1 MGFIRSSIPKS
12 TLPWHRRLRSD
23 RRSAWQWAVTVA
35 LAVLAAGTVRV
46 AVADTEAAR
55 RHWGDTVP
63 VLVTSS
69 AVEAG
74 ASITSQTSIRRLPLG
89 AVPEGALV
97 TLPPEARARVDLPA
111 STVLTPELLTHP
123 DADLIDRAVVGIAR
137 SDSTPRLDSGDVV
150 EVWDAGIARPEAA
163 TLNAVVTAVTGSGV
177 EIAVPRSDL
186 DEVVGAVAVGTV
198 VLVVVPGP

>member
-23 RRSAWQWAVTVA
+23 RRSAWRWAVTVA

-89 AVPEGALV
+89 AVPEGA
-97 TLPPEARARVDLPA
+97 TPPPVSSHA
-111 STVLTPELLTHP
+111 VLTPERPRL
-123 DADLIDRAVVGIAR
+123 
-137 SDSTPRLDSGDVV
+137 PRLDEGDEPPARYGETAPPTLPLWIKVA
-150 EVWDAGIARPEAA
+150 AGASLAA
-163 TLNAVVTAVTGSGV
+163 ILQLWAC
-177 EIAVPRSDL
+177 
-186 DEVVGAVAVGTV
+186 
-198 VLVVVPGP
+198 